1 MRPAV
6 ERTEPRERQ
15 SDFALCVVEGL
26 SRPDK
31 SLPCRFFYDAR
42 GSELFEEITRLPEYY
57 LTRVEIALLEAH
69 VEEIV
74 QDLGEGGALVEF
86 GSGSSRKTEIL
97 LKQLPRLSAYAPID
111 VSKTALEEAKQRL
124 NGLYPTLKLRPML
137 GDFTQGVLLPEDVAQ
152 MRQLGFFPG
161 STIGNFTPPE
171 TVGVLRA
178 MHKTLAPG
186 SALII
191 GVDLKKDARVL
202 VEAYNDSA
210 GVTAA
215 FNLNLLAR
223 ANRELGADFD
233 LAAFRHE
240 AIYDPLEGRIEMHL
254 VSVKEQTV
262 GLLGERFHFRAGECI
277 HTENSYKFSVEQFS
291 LLARA
296 ARWRVGRYWSDTRGL
311 FTVFE
316 LREEGWGIDNL
327 LQSRCKL

>member
-15 SDFALCVVEGL
+15 SDFALCVLEGL
-26 SRPDK
+26 SRAHK
-31 SLPCRFFYDAR
+31 NLPCRFFYDAR

-86 GSGSSRKTEIL
+86 GSGSSRKTEVLIR
-97 LKQLPRLSAYAPID
+97 QLSGLSAYAPID

-137 GDFTQGVLLPEDVAQ
+137 GDFTQGVLLPEDLAEIK
-152 MRQLGFFPG
+152 QLGFFPG
-161 STIGNFTPPE
+161 STIGNFAPPE
-171 TVGVLRA
+171 IVGVLLAIR
-178 MHKTLAPG
+178 KTLAPG
-186 SALII
+186 SALIV
-191 GVDLKKDARVL
+191 GVDLKKDPRVL

-210 GVTAA
+210 GTTAA

-223 ANRELGADFD
+223 ANRELSADFD

-240 AIYDPLEGRIEMHL
+240 AIYDPSEGRIEMHL

-262 GLLGERFHFRAGECI
+262 GLLGERFHFRVGERI
-277 HTENSYKFSVEQFS
+277 HTENSYKFSKEQFS

-296 ARWRVGRYWSDTRGL
+296 AGWHVSRYWIDTRGL
-311 FTVFE
+311 FAVFE
-316 LREEGWGIDNL
+316 LREGGWGVDT
-327 LQSRCKL
+327 RGAR

>member
-6 ERTEPRERQ
+6 ERTELRERQ

-26 SRPDK
+26 SRADK

-57 LTRVEIALLEAH
+57 LTRVEMALLEAH

-97 LKQLPRLSAYAPID
+97 LRQLPRLSAYAPID

-137 GDFTQGVLLPEDVAQ
+137 GDFKQGVLLPNDVAV
-152 MRQLGFFPG
+152 MKQLGFFPG
-161 STIGNFTPPE
+161 STIGNFAPPE
-171 TVGVLRA
+171 TAGVLRA

-191 GVDLKKDARVL
+191 GVDLKKDERVL
-202 VEAYNDSA
+202 IEAYNDSA

-254 VSVKEQTV
+254 VSVREQTV
-262 GLLGERFHFRAGECI
+262 GLLGECFHFRDGERI

-296 ARWRVGRYWSDTRGL
+296 AGWRVGRYWSDARGL

-316 LREEGWGIDNL
+316 LRDGG
-327 LQSRCKL
+327 

>member
-15 SDFALCVVEGL
+15 NDFALCVVEGL
-26 SRPDK
+26 SRPDN

-74 QDLGEGGALVEF
+74 QDLSEGGALVEF

-97 LKQLPRLSAYAPID
+97 LRQLPRLSAYAPID

-137 GDFTQGVLLPEDVAQ
+137 GDFTRGVLLPEDVAE
-152 MRQLGFFPG
+152 MKQLGFFPG
-161 STIGNFTPPE
+161 STIGNFAPPE
-171 TVGVLRA
+171 TVSVLRA
-178 MHKTLAPG
+178 IHETLAPE

-191 GVDLKKDARVL
+191 GVDLKKDTRVL
-202 VEAYNDSA
+202 LEAYNDSA

-223 ANRELGADFD
+223 ANRELSADFD

-254 VSVKEQTV
+254 VSVKEQTI
-262 GLLGERFHFRAGECI
+262 GLLGERFHFRAGEHI
-277 HTENSYKFSVEQFS
+277 HTENSYKFSMEQFS

-296 ARWRVGRYWSDTRGL
+296 AGWHVSRFWIDTRGL
-311 FTVFE
+311 FAVFR
-316 LREEGWGIDNL
+316 LCGEGWGVDT
-327 LQSRCKL
+327 RAAG